1 MHRHC
6 RDLESLF
13 SSMEVPKRSDNA
25 QSGFSAAVG
34 RRWRSVEETSRRADE
49 RQVDGRGKNDVR
61 QVLHGVTSTSRWD
74 TLRGILGYSC
84 NRSRASLII
93 VCVYVIMQCR

>member
-1 MHRHC
+1 M
-6 RDLESLF
+6 LKAGFLQPSAG
-13 SSMEVPKRSDNA
+13 VGVRS
-25 QSGFSAAVG
+25 
-34 RRWRSVEETSRRADE
+34 RRRADGQTSA
-49 RQVDGRGKNDVR
+49 RSMVGVKMIVR